1 MENSTEVHV
10 TTTSRSLNQ
19 LGVRNPPA
27 ACNDMKFD
35 REKSVNIICEKAVRY
50 SFVSHLSAALSREG
64 ISVSVNDEDVQNQTV
79 NDWATVSVVVIS
91 DLGKPWFVKLT
102 KVTERMDN
110 NGHLVVSV
118 IYGVDPLNRGL
129 LIEFL
134 EDRNLIAHRSRS
146 STNTK
151 NSDSELVTEIVGEV
165 YEKLFPTERIG
176 IYWKLLEI
184 EDLLCKQPWGILRSI
199 GLWGIPGIGKT
210 TLAKAVFDRMSND
223 DYDASCFIEN
233 FDEAFHKEGLHRL
246 VDENI
251 GKVLKE
257 KFGIDSS
264 YIMRPSLLKTKLCD
278 KTILLVLDDVR
289 DPLAAESFL
298 GRLECFGPGSLIIMT
313 SRDKNVFPFCQISQI
328 YEVQGLKEHE
338 ALQLF
343 SQSAF
348 GKKVPEDNHME
359 MSMKV
364 VDYANGNPLALQIFG
379 QELKAKMSEMDDAFV
394 NLKQYPP
401 QKIQDGLRNNVL
413 QMSNLIK
420 DIGKDILNGETERC
434 TRMWDPSNIKY
445 LLEDDKVKAS
455 GEPKE
460 TLKSVVVVED
470 IDSMSLDT
478 SNFKFDVK
486 NDVFKNM
493 FNLRYLKIYNSSTKD
508 VPGLNFPNGLGS
520 LPCQLRLLYWENYP
534 LQALPK
540 DIYLGHLVELSM
552 PYSQLQELTAL
563 TTKHLKMLKRIRL
576 CHSQQIVKF
585 DHFLYAQNVELI
597 DLQGCTRLG
606 SFPDTS
612 ELQHLRVVNL
622 SGCTEIKSF
631 RGAPPNIE
639 ELHLQGTSISEI
651 PISMVTH
658 SSQVKLDRKKLL
670 SILDEFEDDDLVDLE
685 SVTNLVKV
693 RSYNNHQGFGK
704 LVHLNMKDCSKLRC
718 LPDMVNLE
726 SLQVLLLS
734 GCTRLEEIMGFPR
747 NMRKLYIGGTAV
759 KEVPQLPQTLEF
771 LNAHGCKYLKSIHLD
786 FEQLPRHYIFSNC
799 YNLSSQVISEFLEKG
814 LTRVADL
821 VRAKQQ
827 ELNVAPEAS
836 ICIPIDARQR
846 PLFRL
851 QASPNA
857 KIDLS
862 PWTQKSLS
870 GFAMSVVVS
879 FKDDYHNAL
888 GFGIRCVCRWKKTG
902 NNDQPDRTLIER
914 FYQCWAPLEAP
925 KVEWDHIFVFYD
937 SKMLPTAIEEN
948 HSDMPAAEVTFEFH
962 TVSWGNKLLGDTCR
976 VTECGVQVIKPPTD
990 GITTESE
997 AISIVEDHPPP
1008 RASSSKE
1015 LEAKTRSLS
1024 SSEPHKFSTV
1034 TRNGRSTNTMLR
1046 KLNFVEKSQLVDSL
1060 DKLRVSAGTSSSN
1073 FKKKPVIIIVVGMA
1087 AGN

>member
-102 KVTERMDN
+102 MVTERMDN

-118 IYGVDPLNRGL
+118 IYGVDPLNRGFPL

-210 TLAKAVFDRMSND
+210 TLAKAIFDRMSND

-251 GKVLKE
+251 GK
-257 KFGIDSS
+257 I
-264 YIMRPSLLKTKLCD
+264 
-278 KTILLVLDDVR
+278 
-289 DPLAAESFL
+289 
-298 GRLECFGPGSLIIMT
+298 
-313 SRDKNVFPFCQISQI
+313 NQI

-348 GKKVPEDNHME
+348 GKQVPEDNHME

-401 QKIQDGLRNNVL
+401 QKIQDGLRSVYNSLGDNEKNIFLDIACFFREENVNYVVQMLEEFRYFPRIGIDVLVEKCLVTISDNVL

-639 ELHLQGTSISEI
+639 ELHLQGTNISEM

-902 NNDQPDRTLIER
+902 NNDQPDRTLER

-948 HSDMPAAEVTFEFH
+948 HSDMSAAEVTFEFH

-1046 KLNFVEKSQLVDSL
+1046 KLVGRCFSRVKKSRKDRTKTLTDRESEDL
-1060 DKLRVSAGTSSSN
+1060 KLRDRQCR
-1073 FKKKPVIIIVVGMA
+1073 
-1087 AGN
+1087 